1 MVSLP
6 PILGGCDVTVGRNQ
20 ELTPRFSHD
29 QAEARWTQAWGDQ
42 ALPDAIRR
50 FGFSLPGHRPK
61 PWFLPMPPPN
71 ITGQLHL
78 GHALF
83 LTLQDIQ
90 TRYRALRGDD
100 ALWLPGTDHA
110 GLATHAKILETMAQE
125 GTDPADASAYWD
137 TGWEWK
143 QRYHQRITGQMR
155 RMGASCDWTQE
166 RFTLDEAYLASAK
179 EAFSRLWRDGLIY
192 RQEGQWW
199 MDMEPLA
206 QPLREALASGE
217 LSIHPLRSARRLEH
231 FLENLEPWCLS
242 RQIRWGM
249 TMPLK
254 EQDDGTWLLDEGENT
269 PGRPSEDTLDTWF
282 LSSLWPFASLGWP
295 HNTAALER
303 YYPGDWIETGED
315 ILFFWCA
322 RMWMMGNR
330 LTGQWPFK
338 RIFLHGII
346 RDKDN
351 EKMSKSLGNGIDPL
365 EIIDAFGTDALRW
378 HLAFRAE
385 PAKDMRFNPQALQ
398 QDAAWLNK
406 IWQAGRFLAQFGS
419 APKTLDP
426 EPADLLELRQAL
438 NEDLEADRYPAACR
452 RLQQAFREGFCGT
465 WIEQNKAALREG
477 NTGLLNEGW
486 SRFAALLSMIHPF
499 LPFLTSELHL
509 QLGLPTA
516 KA

>member
-1 MVSLP
+1 
-6 PILGGCDVTVGRNQ
+6 
-20 ELTPRFSHD
+20 
-29 QAEARWTQAWGDQ
+29 
-42 ALPDAIRR
+42 
-50 FGFSLPGHRPK
+50 
-61 PWFLPMPPPN
+61 MPPPN

-110 GLATHAKILETMAQE
+110 GLATHAKILETMEAQ
-125 GTDPADASAYWD
+125 GQDPGDAAAYWK

-143 QRYHQRITGQMR
+143 HRYHARITTQMR
-155 RMGASCDWTQE
+155 RMGASCNWEKE
-166 RFTLDEAYLASAK
+166 RFTLDDRYLASTR
-179 EAFSRLWRDGLIY
+179 EAFGRLWKDGLIQ
-192 RQEGQWW
+192 RRDGQWW
-199 MDMEPLA
+199 MDMESLA
-206 QPLREALASGE
+206 QPLRQALDTGE
-217 LSIHPLRSARRLEH
+217 LEIHPLRSARRLAH
-231 FLENLEPWCLS
+231 FLENLEPWCIS
-242 RQIRWGM
+242 RQIGWGM
-249 TMPLK
+249 PLPIK
-254 EQDDGTWLLDEGENT
+254 EQADGSWLLDEGNQT
-269 PGRPSEDTLDTWF
+269 PGTPCADTLDTWF

-295 HNTAALER
+295 EKTPDLAR
-303 YYPGDWIETGED
+303 YYPGDWMETGED

-322 RMWMMGNR
+322 RMWMMGKR
-330 LTGQWPFK
+330 LTGQWPFR
-338 RIFLHGII
+338 RIFLHGLI

-365 EIIDAFGTDALRW
+365 ELIDRFGTDALRW

-406 IWQAGRFLAQFGS
+406 IWQAGRFLAQFGP
-419 APKTLDP
+419 APSRLA
-426 EPADLLELRQAL
+426 EEAEDLRALRQKL
-438 NEDLEADRYPAACR
+438 DEDLESDRYPSACR
-452 RLQQAFREGFCGT
+452 RLQHAFRDEFCST
-465 WIEQNKAALREG
+465 WIEQNKQALRDG
-477 NTGLLNEGW
+477 DQDLLSEGW
-486 SRFAALLSMIHPF
+486 SRYAALLSMLHPF